1 MLKIENN
8 QKDNYIYE
16 ILENISRSQREALD
30 ILNGFEIKNLSI
42 DKKSYDAKRLILI
55 SMLWGTYIGTIG
67 SLQEKNI
74 TKDDLIFLNEVSN
87 VNKNNKI
94 NEELN
99 NFNLIIKSFTDL
111 YLNMNNMN
119 NQNNYKIIIEP
130 IKPVEESNDNIIN
143 NKIINDKINNK
154 NQNDDFYLLG
164 NNNVENNDNLL
175 ISNKDE
181 KNIIINDNN
190 PINLINNNNIKS
202 VDNEKGNKINDNNN
216 IIKEAKKQKVST
228 CIFCIEEFDEDEIV
242 NPLLECNKHVHG
254 KCFADYIENELN
266 NNHFPIKCPLCSNKE
281 RHEINYKTI
290 SDCLIL
296 NDKEKTVI
304 KLENIS
310 LNRLSETNPDE
321 ISFCPTPGCQY
332 ICYYDANVYHLD
344 CPLCKKSYC
353 LKCKTE
359 WHKNQTC
366 QEYQEFHNMTYD
378 EKINQK
384 KFDDY
389 VKGNKCKQCPTCK
402 RWIEKNKGCD
412 HISCLCGT
420 HFCYRCGEV
429 RDSKNPYNH
438 RCPDK
443 PRYGIS
449 NLVHFNIN
457 DRRDRRNNNRNNINN
472 LFNDFNY
479 HDNIRTNFNGNNTF
493 NFNNNYNNNINIPPL
508 SNNFNNNFINPPIYN
523 NNFINPPIYNNN
535 INTNMNNLPFNNN
548 INNNNYNSIFNNN
561 INNNMNNSP
570 FSNNTN
576 LQNGN
581 NMNNLPFNNN
591 QNNNINN
598 INYINSPFNNN
609 SNIRFNNNLN
619 NNNYGFTSNLNTNT
633 TFNYNNNFINNN
645 IQNSNFPNMN
655 NQINMSNQINMN
667 NQNNANNQ
675 FNMNN
680 QNNANNQFNMDNQ
693 NNMNNQFNMNN
704 QNNVNNQINMN
715 NQNNVNNQINMNN
728 QNNVNNQFNIDNQI
742 NINNQINMN
751 NSESNKNRADDSRIN
766 EDNKGNNQNQIKE

>member
-8 QKDNYIYE
+8 QKDNFISE
-16 ILENISRSQREALD
+16 ILENVNRGQKEALD
-30 ILNGFEIKNLSI
+30 ILKGFETKNIFI
-42 DKKSYDAKRLILI
+42 DKKSYDIQRLILI
-55 SMLWGTYIGTIG
+55 SILWGTYIGTIG

-74 TKDDLIFLNEVSN
+74 TKEDLIFLQEVCN
-87 VNKNNKI
+87 YKKINKI

-99 NFNLIIKSFTDL
+99 KFNLIIKSLTDL
-111 YLNMNNMN
+111 YLNLNNMD
-119 NQNNYKIIIEP
+119 NQNNNNKIIIEP
-130 IKPVEESNDNIIN
+130 IKPEEKINDNNI
-143 NKIINDKINNK
+143 KDEINNK
-154 NQNDDFYLLG
+154 NSNKDNNLLY
-164 NNNVENNDNLL
+164 NKKVEEDHNLL
-175 ISNKDE
+175 ISNKNDE
-181 KNIIINDNN
+181 NIVINDNSLN
-190 PINLINNNNIKS
+190 NIINNNNIKN
-202 VDNEKGNKINDNNN
+202 VDNENGNKINDNNN
-216 IIKEAKKQKVST
+216 IIKEVKKQKLST

-242 NPLLECNKHVHG
+242 NPQLECNKHVHG

-266 NNHFPIKCPLCSNKE
+266 NNHFPIKCPLCSDKE
-281 RHEINYKTI
+281 RHEINYKTVC
-290 SDCLIL
+290 DCLIL
-296 NDKEKTVI
+296 NDKEKTMI

-332 ICYYDANVYHLD
+332 ICYYDANVYHLE

-402 RWIEKNKGCD
+402 RWVEKNNGCD

-443 PRYGIS
+443 PRYGIF
-449 NLVHFNIN
+449 NLDHFNIN
-457 DRRDRRNNNRNNINN
+457 DRHERRNNIRNNINN

-479 HDNIRTNFNGNNTF
+479 DDNIRRNFNENNTF

-508 SNNFNNNFINPPIYN
+508 NNNFNNNFINPPIYN
-523 NNFINPPIYNNN
+523 NNMNNNFINPPIYNNN
-535 INTNMNNLPFNNN
+535 MNTNMNNLPFYNN

-570 FSNNTN
+570 FNKNIIM
-576 LQNGN
+576 QNQN
-581 NMNNLPFNNN
+581 NMNNLPFSNNK
-591 QNNNINN
+591 NNNINN

-645 IQNSNFPNMN
+645 IQNPNFRN
-655 NQINMSNQINMN
+655 NENNSINFQNNMN
-667 NQNNANNQ
+667 NQNYMNNPI
-675 FNMNN
+675 NMN
-680 QNNANNQFNMDNQ
+680 NQ

-704 QNNVNNQINMN
+704 QNNMNAQFNMDNKINMN
-715 NQNNVNNQINMNN
+715 
-728 QNNVNNQFNIDNQI
+728 NQI
-742 NINNQINMN
+742 NINNSDSYQ
-751 NSESNKNRADDSRIN
+751 NRADNSRIN
-766 EDNKGNNQNQIKE
+766 EDNKGNNQNQINENNNSNVNNNENKNRKTE

>member
-8 QKDNYIYE
+8 QKDNFIYE
-16 ILENISRSQREALD
+16 ILENISHGQREALD
-30 ILNGFEIKNLSI
+30 ILNGFKIKNISI
-42 DKKSYDAKRLILI
+42 DKKNYDAKRLILI

-74 TKDDLIFLNEVSN
+74 TKDDLIFLNKVSN

-119 NQNNYKIIIEP
+119 NQNNNKIIIEP
-130 IKPVEESNDNIIN
+130 IKSKEESNDNIIN
-143 NKIINDKINNK
+143 NKIIKDKINNK
-154 NQNDDFYLLG
+154 NSNDDFYLLR
-164 NNNVENNDNLL
+164 NNNVENNDILL
-175 ISNKDE
+175 ISKKDE

-190 PINLINNNNIKS
+190 SINLINNIKS

-216 IIKEAKKQKVST
+216 IIKEVKKQKVST
-228 CIFCIEEFDEDEIV
+228 CIFCIEEFDEDEII
-242 NPLLECNKHVHG
+242 NPQLECNKHVHG

-266 NNHFPIKCPLCSNKE
+266 NNHFPIKCPLCSDKE

-402 RWIEKNKGCD
+402 RWVEKNKGCD

-443 PRYGIS
+443 PRYGNS
-449 NLVHFNIN
+449 NLVYFNIN
-457 DRRDRRNNNRNNINN
+457 NGRERRNNIRNNINN
-472 LFNDFNY
+472 LLNDFNY
-479 HDNIRTNFNGNNTF
+479 DDNIRRNFNGNNSL

-508 SNNFNNNFINPPIYN
+508 NNNFNNNFINPPIYN
-523 NNFINPPIYNNN
+523 NNM
-535 INTNMNNLPFNNN
+535 NTNMNNIPFYNN

-570 FSNNTN
+570 FNNNTN
-576 LQNGN
+576 MQNQN
-581 NMNNLPFNNN
+581 NMNNLPFINN

-609 SNIRFNNNLN
+609 SNINNNPN

-645 IQNSNFPNMN
+645 IQNSNFPNNEN
-655 NQINMSNQINMN
+655 NSIN
-667 NQNNANNQ
+667 
-675 FNMNN
+675 F
-680 QNNANNQFNMDNQ
+680 Q
-693 NNMNNQFNMNN
+693 NNMNNQNYM
-704 QNNVNNQINMN
+704 
-715 NQNNVNNQINMNN
+715 NNQINMNN
-728 QNNVNNQFNIDNQI
+728 QNNVNNQFNMNNQNNVNAQFNIDNQINMNNQI
-742 NINNQINMN
+742 NINN
-751 NSESNKNRADDSRIN
+751 SESLQNRADNSRIN
-766 EDNKGNNQNQIKE
+766 EDNKGNNQNQIKEYNNSNVNNSENKNRKTE

>member
-16 ILENISRSQREALD
+16 ILENISHGQREALD
-30 ILNGFEIKNLSI
+30 ILNGFKIKNISI
-42 DKKSYDAKRLILI
+42 DKKNYDAKRLILI

-74 TKDDLIFLNEVSN
+74 TKDDLIFLNKVSN

-119 NQNNYKIIIEP
+119 NQNNNKIIIEP
-130 IKPVEESNDNIIN
+130 IKSKEESNDNIIN
-143 NKIINDKINNK
+143 NKIIKDKINNK
-154 NQNDDFYLLG
+154 NSNDDFYLLR
-164 NNNVENNDNLL
+164 NNNVENNDILL
-175 ISNKDE
+175 ISKKDE

-190 PINLINNNNIKS
+190 SINLINNIKS

-216 IIKEAKKQKVST
+216 IIKEVKKQKVST
-228 CIFCIEEFDEDEIV
+228 CIFCIEEFDEDEII
-242 NPLLECNKHVHG
+242 NPQLECNKHVHG

-266 NNHFPIKCPLCSNKE
+266 NNHFPIKCPLCSDKV

-402 RWIEKNKGCD
+402 RWVEKNKGCD

-443 PRYGIS
+443 PRYGNS
-449 NLVHFNIN
+449 NLVYFNIN
-457 DRRDRRNNNRNNINN
+457 NGRERRNNIRNNINN
-472 LFNDFNY
+472 LLNDFNY
-479 HDNIRTNFNGNNTF
+479 DDNIRRNFNGNNSL

-508 SNNFNNNFINPPIYN
+508 NNNFNNNFINPPIYN
-523 NNFINPPIYNNN
+523 NNM
-535 INTNMNNLPFNNN
+535 NTNMNNIPFYNN

-570 FSNNTN
+570 FNNNTN
-576 LQNGN
+576 MQNQN
-581 NMNNLPFNNN
+581 NMNNLPFTNN

-609 SNIRFNNNLN
+609 SNINNNPN

-645 IQNSNFPNMN
+645 IQNSNFPNNEN
-655 NQINMSNQINMN
+655 NSIN
-667 NQNNANNQ
+667 
-675 FNMNN
+675 F
-680 QNNANNQFNMDNQ
+680 Q
-693 NNMNNQFNMNN
+693 NNMNNQNYM
-704 QNNVNNQINMN
+704 
-715 NQNNVNNQINMNN
+715 NNQINMNN
-728 QNNVNNQFNIDNQI
+728 QNNVNNQFNMNNQNNVNAQFNMDNQINMNNQI
-742 NINNQINMN
+742 NINN
-751 NSESNKNRADDSRIN
+751 SESYQNRADNSRIN
-766 EDNKGNNQNQIKE
+766 EDNKGNNQNQIKEYNNSNVNNSENKNRKTE